1 VILEEQGIPTV
12 VIVTTP
18 FITSGKAM
26 AVSQGIPD
34 YPFVAIP
41 HPIAA
46 TEEFVL
52 NQRVDDVMNEIE
64 KILLTDV
71 KEC

>member
-1 VILEEQGIPTV
+1 
-12 VIVTTP
+12 
-18 FITSGKAM
+18 M